1 MSAGTNPDE
10 LCGFKLGQKIWCKT
24 QQGNIV
30 FGQIICLY
38 PTNDE
43 GPAASV
49 MDEFTGSHRVV
60 LVVTMTE
67 DPPKG
72 GQSRLNRAKA
82 KHVQK
87 NRR

>member
-10 LCGFKLGQKIWCKT
+10 LFGFKLGQMIWCKT
-24 QQGNIV
+24 QQGSIV
-30 FGQIICLY
+30 FGQIIRFY

-60 LVVTMTE
+60 LVATMTE
-67 DPPKG
+67 DSPKG
-72 GQSRLNRAKA
+72 GRSKLNRAKA
-82 KHVQK
+82 RHVQK